1 MSHFSVA
8 IIHKDTN
15 EDLEEYLEDILEPY
29 SEHKVVEYTKSR
41 DEHIA
46 EMRSNIADYK
56 VSPMYKEYLEDPI
69 AYKEKSNSEGHWN
82 YISVEFP
89 KRLTWTDE
97 ECYQEAIV
105 YYKDEEGAINED
117 GSTNE
122 TYNPL
127 SKWDWWT
134 IGGRWDNMLLLK
146 GSGVKTNSAKVKDID
161 FDQMKQNIIKARI
174 KTWNEFQ
181 DKIKEEPESEQNLRF
196 MWGIET
202 SETFESFTQVD
213 IGFSTY
219 AVLKDGEW
227 LAKGEMGMWGI
238 DSNVDEEWVNKK
250 VSIFENLDEDD
261 VITVVDCHI

>member
-41 DEHIA
+41 EEHIA
-46 EMRSNIADYK
+46 EMRSSIAEYK
-56 VSPMYKEYLEDPI
+56 ISPMYKEYLEDPI
-69 AYKEKSNSEGHWN
+69 AYKKKSANEGHWN
-82 YISVEFP
+82 YISVDFP

-97 ECYQEAIV
+97 ECYQEAIAF
-105 YYKDEEGAINED
+105 YKDEEDAINED

-146 GSGVKTNSAKVKDID
+146 SSGKKTNSAKVKDID
-161 FDQMKQNIIKARI
+161 FEKMKENVIKARTE
-174 KTWNEFQ
+174 TWNEFQ
-181 DKIKEEPESEQNLRF
+181 DKIKAEPETEQSLRF
-196 MWGIET
+196 MWGIEA
-202 SETFESFTQVD
+202 SETLESFTQED

-250 VSIFENLDEDD
+250 ISIFANLNPED